1 MPGDQDDDLVADVLR
16 ELDEAAERLSAM
28 LADADGTTFT
38 VDMGDIQAVANAEGR
53 LVDLTLHPRVTTD
66 YTHTELAARI
76 NTAFAAL
83 REAVEADF
91 RTRYGALHAAHLGGY
106 AKLNRIQRLYRY
118 LPEPVLRRL
127 VTRGV
132 GQPTRGD
139 GEVAFRSLRYLDV
152 LRPEQLPALP

>member
-91 RTRYGALHAAHLGGY
+91 RARYGALSPGAPPC
-106 AKLNRIQRLYRY
+106 R
-118 LPEPVLRRL
+118 
-127 VTRGV
+127 
-132 GQPTRGD
+132 
-139 GEVAFRSLRYLDV
+139 
-152 LRPEQLPALP
+152 